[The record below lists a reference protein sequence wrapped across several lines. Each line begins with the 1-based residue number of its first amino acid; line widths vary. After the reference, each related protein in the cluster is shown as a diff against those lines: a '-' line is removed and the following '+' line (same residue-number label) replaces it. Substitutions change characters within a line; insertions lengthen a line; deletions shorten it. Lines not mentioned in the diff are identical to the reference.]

1 MKRIGRNRILPLA
14 GLMLVVSC
22 GGPPDGPFETYY
34 EGGQLVVRGTYKDGE
49 IDGPLEIYL
58 DNGQLWEKTTYKGGV
73 QEGLFESYHENGEVR
88 DKGMYKDNEKCGEW
102 LEWGETVTYDP
113 C

>member
-1 MKRIGRNRILPLA
+1 MNRILLLA
-14 GLMLVVSC
+14 GLMLVESC

-58 DNGQLWEKTTYKGGV
+58 DNGRLWEKTTYKDGV
-73 QEGLFESYHENGEVR
+73 QDGLFESYHENGEVR
-88 DKGMYKDNEKCGEW
+88 DKGTYKDNEKCGEW